1 MENNADDL
9 IGKGSPRIARRNT
22 IFRNRNRSFKSL
34 RRKGKYKKNP
44 KTLGDLVFLV
54 AKLGGYMGR
63 AHDPPP
69 GHQIMWR

>member
-1 MENNADDL
+1 M
-9 IGKGSPRIARRNT
+9 T

-69 GHQIMWR
+69 GNQIMWRGYRKLQLLCEGYLLRGG